1 MSLTVSAALAA
12 AGCAVLAPLWGTG
25 DRFMLAAPS
34 RPGSDTW
41 QREYPMESI
50 VSIVL
55 IELVVYI
62 DIAAWN
68 DFDFIRREGTPTW

>member
-1 MSLTVSAALAA
+1 
-12 AGCAVLAPLWGTG
+12 
-25 DRFMLAAPS
+25 MLAVPS